1 MGDERRNVV
10 HRWHGLID
18 GASDDGIPA
27 AYTVTLE
34 GTPLDADDVARVHA
48 RLSDPHWRAQQV
60 RDALVDG
67 VRLGAGQLWRPDRR
81 ARVDVLRAERGAG
94 SARVVLAVNTVLDR
108 TALHLRL
115 LQLFAD
121 DRLIEPT
128 VRPRDE

>member
-1 MGDERRNVV
+1 M
-10 HRWHGLID
+10 HRWHGLVD
-18 GASDDGIPA
+18 GADNGGMLA

-34 GTPLDADDVARVHA
+34 GTPLDADDVAHVHA
-48 RLSDPHWRAQQV
+48 RLSDASWQAQRV

-67 VRLGAGQLWRPDRR
+67 VLLGAGQLWPPDRG
-81 ARVDVLRAERGAG
+81 ARVAVLRAERDAD
-94 SARVVLAVNTVLDR
+94 SARVVLAVDSVLR
-108 TALHLRL
+108 RAALHLRL